1 MKKTIIAFALS
12 SILFISISCQ
22 SNDCER
28 YRQNMVASAQ
38 STLVHDENVCE
49 GNPECLALMVLAHEE
64 RLTVAE
70 NCYQCCVNNSSC
82 ATCPP
87 MAGN

>member
-1 MKKTIIAFALS
+1 MKKTIIAFY
-12 SILFISISCQ
+12 SILFIATSCQ

-28 YRQNMVASAQ
+28 YHQNMVASAH
-38 STLVHDENVCE
+38 STLVHDESLCE
-49 GNPECLALMVLAHEE
+49 GNQDCLDLMKGIFEDRLA
-64 RLTVAE
+64 VAE